1 MDGMNKEKI
10 FEKIKAHLSK
20 QTGDKSGGSGHLSNI
35 SITDISIDEIKE
47 MVKDGNKQ
55 LKVIYSYTENIQSE
69 FTIAEDYDPEKQL
82 ELFNPYHI
90 RKKDEIVL
98 HL

>member
-10 FEKIKAHLSK
+10 LEKIKAHLSK

-47 MVKDGNKQ
+47 MVKDGNK
-55 LKVIYSYTENIQSE
+55 
-69 FTIAEDYDPEKQL
+69 
-82 ELFNPYHI
+82 
-90 RKKDEIVL
+90 
-98 HL
+98 